1 MERDNFISRFRRRFI
16 LNCREVNRFL
26 VAYLDGALTPDMQQS
41 FDRHL
46 SICAHC
52 RAYLDQYRATMDLT
66 GEAGA
71 LPDELPDELVES
83 TLAFLR
89 KQRTK

>member
-1 MERDNFISRFRRRFI
+1 MAFDNFISTFRRRFI

-26 VAYLDGALTPDMQQS
+26 AEYLDGALPAETERS

-52 RAYLDQYRATMDLT
+52 RAYLDQYRATMEMT
-66 GEAGA
+66 EEAA
-71 LPDELPDELVES
+71 DLPDDLPDELVET

-89 KQRTK
+89 KQGL